1 MVVKL
6 DGSDKVEVAEGS
18 FVWLR
23 DAHLEEGE
31 VYIEWDTIKDAD
43 RGAIL
48 DLRNQ
53 IDGLTEK
60 LAEMVLNLGKDSKNA
75 A

>member
-18 FVWLR
+18 FVWLK
-23 DAHLEEGE
+23 DTKLEEGE
-31 VYIEWDTIKDAD
+31 LYLEWGDIQAAD
-43 RGAIL
+43 KEAIL

-53 IDGLTEK
+53 IDSLTGK
-60 LAEMVLNLGKDSKNA
+60 LAEVVLSA
-75 A
+75 AKKTT

>member
-18 FVWLR
+18 FVWVK
-23 DAHLEEGE
+23 DSKLEQGE
-31 VYIEWDTIKDAD
+31 LYLEWEDIPAEDKE
-43 RGAIL
+43 AIL

-53 IDGLTEK
+53 IDSLTGK
-60 LAEMVLNLGKDSKNA
+60 LADLVVSA
-75 A
+75 AKKTA